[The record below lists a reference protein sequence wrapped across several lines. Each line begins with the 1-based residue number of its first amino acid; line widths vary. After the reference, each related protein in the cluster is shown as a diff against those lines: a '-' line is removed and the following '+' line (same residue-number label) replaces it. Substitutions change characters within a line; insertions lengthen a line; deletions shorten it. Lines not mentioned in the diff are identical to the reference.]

1 MIHPGTRVQARADG
15 PDGPAARGR
24 DLRLLSYNIQAG
36 IDTRQ
41 YRDYVTKGWKHLLP
55 NRERLRNLNL
65 IAEMIRGYDLVG
77 LQEVD
82 SGSLRSGFVDMT
94 EYLAHRGGYP
104 HWYRQVNRNIG
115 VLAQHSNGFLS
126 RIRPT
131 RVSNHRLPPGNGR
144 GAMLL
149 EFGDGPEA
157 LVVCSLHL
165 ALGRRVRSRQLD
177 FINRLVGE
185 YKHLVVMGDLNAGCD
200 STEVRSFI
208 DKTGLTEPVCNKATF
223 PSWRPVRRIDHIL
236 VSHALE
242 VTRTRVVDYALSDH
256 LPICVEIALPEGVR
270 PAA

>member
-1 MIHPGTRVQARADG
+1 MIHPGTRVQAPAAG
-15 PDGPAARGR
+15 PDGPAARCR

-36 IDTRQ
+36 IDTRH
-41 YRDYVTKGWKHLLP
+41 YRDYVTKGWRHLLP

-131 RVSNHRLPPGNGR
+131 RVSNHRLPPGKGR

-149 EFGDGPEA
+149 EFGNGPEA

-177 FINRLVGE
+177 FINELVCE

-208 DKTGLTEPVCNKATF
+208 GKTGLTEPVCNKATF

-270 PAA
+270 LAA

>member
-1 MIHPGTRVQARADG
+1 MSVQSEQTESDARAST
-15 PDGPAARGR
+15 GR
-24 DLRLLSYNIQAG
+24 ELRLLSYNIQAG
-36 IDTRQ
+36 IDTRH
-41 YRDYVTKGWKHLLP
+41 YREYVTKGWKHLLP
-55 NRERLRNLNL
+55 HRERLRNLNL
-65 IAEMIRGYDLVG
+65 IAEMLHGYDLVG

-104 HWYRQVNRNIG
+104 HWYHQVNRNMG

-144 GAMLL
+144 GAMVL
-149 EFGDGPEA
+149 EFGEGPDA
-157 LVVCSLHL
+157 LVVCSMHL
-165 ALGRRVRSRQLD
+165 ALGRRVRCRQL
-177 FINRLVGE
+177 E
-185 YKHLVVMGDLNAGCD
+185 YILELIGDRKHVVVMGDLNAASD
-200 STEVRSFI
+200 SNEVRSFI
-208 DKTGLTEPVCNKATF
+208 DRAGLTEPTSDQATF

-256 LPICVEIALPEGVR
+256 LPICVELTLPEGIR
-270 PAA
+270 LAA

>member
-1 MIHPGTRVQARADG
+1 MQAPSEQQSQNDLPSTG
-15 PDGPAARGR
+15 RG
-24 DLRLLSYNIQAG
+24 LRLLSYNIQAG
-36 IDTRQ
+36 VYTRH
-41 YRDYVTKGWKHLLP
+41 YGEYVTKGWKHLLP

-65 IAEMIRGYDLVG
+65 IAEMLRGYDLVG

-94 EYLAHRGGYP
+94 EYLAHRSGYP

-149 EFGDGPEA
+149 EFGEGADA
-157 LVVCSLHL
+157 LVVCSMHL
-165 ALGRRVRSRQLD
+165 SLSRRVRTRQLE
-177 FINRLVGE
+177 FINELVGE
-185 YKHLVVMGDLNAGCD
+185 REHLVVMGDLNAGCE
-200 STEVRSFI
+200 SREMQRFI
-208 DKTGLTEPVCNKATF
+208 DRAGLTEPTCQTATF

-236 VSHALE
+236 VSHSLE
-242 VTRTRVVDYALSDH
+242 IRRTRVVDYALSDH
-256 LPICVEIALPEGVR
+256 LPICVELVLPEHVEL
-270 PAA
+270 AA